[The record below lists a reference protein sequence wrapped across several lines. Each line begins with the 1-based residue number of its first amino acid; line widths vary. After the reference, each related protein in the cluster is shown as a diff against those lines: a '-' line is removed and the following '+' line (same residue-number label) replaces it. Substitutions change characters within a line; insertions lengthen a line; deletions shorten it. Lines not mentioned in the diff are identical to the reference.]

1 MRRIGWLIKLGVSA
15 ALIYVLL
22 RRYPI
27 SLATVGETFR
37 SVSLIP
43 LAIAAVLLFNQF
55 ILSSIKWRLILE
67 SHGIKMPLG
76 LLVQSYMIGNFFS
89 AFLPSS
95 YMGDFV
101 RIADVSRRTGRSF
114 ESASAVVLER
124 LSGLAALTA
133 AGCGASL
140 YIRQAYDQPIFGRL
154 TWVFGGILLLLIGV
168 FLPGVVPALRRLAA
182 AIPVRFARKVVDR
195 IDRAVTHYRERPA
208 LLVRILLW
216 SIAFQVAAY
225 TIFFIYGRALHIDLP
240 YIYCFAFVPVVY
252 LLEALPISIAG
263 IGLREGGLI
272 YFLGLIG
279 LSSSHAI
286 ALSIIVLSGRYAMNA
301 MGGALFAMRKGTFAT
316 RVEPAA
322 ASGPGSPPPPEAGS
336 PSPKSRRGGPL
347 GAAQR
352 VLTRRFVPG
361 FIVTL
366 YYYARCRCLVH
377 PKAAVQLS
385 DRITFGRKTTVHPYT
400 RIILGGGS
408 VAMGS
413 FCNLQSFSTI
423 AAGDSRV
430 EIGNDVR
437 IGPNCNLLGEDHEY
451 RDRSTPVHRQGRLA
465 KGLVIGD
472 DVWIGANCV
481 ILPGVRLGRGA
492 IIGAGSVVTKSVPD
506 FTVAVGNPA
515 RPVKER

>member
-1 MRRIGWLIKLGVSA
+1 MRHIGWVIKLGLSA
-15 ALIYVLL
+15 ALLFLLL

-37 SVSLIP
+37 SVSLLP
-43 LAIAAVLLFNQF
+43 LALAAVLLFNQYV
-55 ILSSIKWRLILE
+55 LSSIKWRLILG
-67 SHGIKMPLG
+67 SHGIHLPLG

-133 AGCGASL
+133 AGCVASI

-154 TWVFGGILLLLIGV
+154 AWVLGGVLVLLIFA
-168 FLPGVVPALRRLAA
+168 FLPGVLPLLRRVAGR
-182 AIPVRFARKVVDR
+182 IPVRFARKIVDR
-195 IDRAVTHYRERPA
+195 VDQAVMHYRGRPA
-208 LLVRILLW
+208 LLVRILFW
-216 SIAFQVAAY
+216 SVVFQVAAY
-225 TIFFIYGRALHIDLP
+225 SIFFIYGRALHIPLP
-240 YIYCFAFVPVVY
+240 YVYCFAFVPVVY
-252 LLEALPISIAG
+252 ILEALPISIAG
-263 IGLREGGLI
+263 FGLREGGLI

-279 LSSSHAI
+279 LSSTDAI
-286 ALSIIVLSGRYAMNA
+286 ALSIIVLSGRYTMNLV
-301 MGGALFAMRKGTFAT
+301 GGLLFALRREAFTPPEKP
-316 RVEPAA
+316 RPAA
-322 ASGPGSPPPPEAGS
+322 TEGGVSPARNRG
-336 PSPKSRRGGPL
+336 RGGPL
-347 GAAQR
+347 SSVQR
-352 VLTRRFVPG
+352 IVTRRFVPG

-366 YYYARCRCLVH
+366 YYFARYRCIVH

-385 DRITFGRKTTVHPYT
+385 DRITFGRKTTIHPYT
-400 RIILGGGS
+400 RIILGEGS
-408 VAMGS
+408 VTMGS
-413 FCNLQSFSTI
+413 FCNLQSFTTI
-423 AAGDSRV
+423 AAGDSMVR
-430 EIGNDVR
+430 IGNDVR

-465 KGLVIGD
+465 KGLEIGD

-481 ILPGVRLGRGA
+481 ILPGVHLGHGA
-492 IIGAGSVVTKSVPD
+492 IIGAGSVVTKSVPA
-506 FTVAVGNPA
+506 FMVAVGNPA